1 VPVSALLLLSPWAAV
16 IGIPALGAVAAT
28 VAGRRRA
35 DTVRRELR
43 LPAPSPTRA
52 RIRLALVT
60 GFVALLAVSAA
71 QPALT
76 RDRHLQARR
85 EVQALFVLDISRSM
99 AASSRPRSPTRL
111 DRAAAAAERLRAA
124 IPTVS
129 AGIASLTDRVLP
141 QLFPVPDRAGF
152 ARVLAQGVAIEN
164 PPPRSSAVRATSYTA
179 LEQIPGA
186 GYFAAGLRTRVV
198 VVLTDGESVPVQTGE
213 IAAAFSAQPGYHVL
227 FVRFWRPGEAIY
239 DADGHA
245 ESAYQPDPS
254 GQAVLDTLA
263 SALRGNAYEESDLSA
278 ATRRL
283 RSITGSGTVT
293 RTAAVVRTQTPL
305 APYTAGLALLAALAL
320 AGVSLSGGAGVRWL
334 G

>member
-1 VPVSALLLLSPWAAV
+1 VPVAALVLLSPWAAA

-28 VAGRRRA
+28 IVGRRRA
-35 DTVRRELR
+35 EAVRRELR
-43 LPAPSPTRA
+43 LPPPPPTRA
-52 RIRLALVT
+52 RVRLALVT
-60 GFVALLAVSAA
+60 VFVALLAVSAA

-76 RDRHLQARR
+76 RDRHAQARR
-85 EVQALFVLDISRSM
+85 DVQVLFVLDVSRSM
-99 AASSRPRSPTRL
+99 AASSRLRAPTRL
-111 DRAAAAAERLRAA
+111 DRAAAAAERLRTA

-141 QLFPVPDRAGF
+141 NLFPVPDRAGF

-179 LEQIPGA
+179 LEQIPGS
-186 GYFAAGLRTRVV
+186 GYFAPGLRSRIV

-213 IAAAFSAQPGYHVL
+213 IASAFAAQPGYHLL
-227 FVRFWRPGEAIY
+227 FIRFWRPGEAIY

-245 ESAYQPDPS
+245 ESAYRPDPS

-263 SALRGNAYEESDLSA
+263 SAVQGTAYEEDAVSA
-278 ATRRL
+278 AAGRL
-283 RSITGSGTVT
+283 RSLSGSGPVT
-293 RTAAVVRTQTPL
+293 ESATVVRTQTPL
-305 APYTAGLALLAALAL
+305 APFSAALALLAAVGL
-320 AGVSLSGGAGVRWL
+320 AGVSLGGRPGVRWS

>member
-1 VPVSALLLLSPWAAV
+1 VPLSAVMLLSPWAAV
-16 IGIPALGAVAAT
+16 IGVPALAAVAAT
-28 VAGRRRA
+28 IAGRRRA
-35 DTVRRELR
+35 DSVRRELR
-43 LPAPSPTRA
+43 LPKPSPDRA

-60 GFVALLAVSAA
+60 AFVGLLAVSAV

-85 EVQALFVLDISRSM
+85 DVQVLFVLDVSRSM
-99 AASSRPRSPTRL
+99 AASSNARTPTRL

-186 GYFAAGLRTRVV
+186 GYFAQNLRTRIV
-198 VVLTDGESVPVQTGE
+198 VVLTDGESTPVQTSE
-213 IAAAFSAQPGYHVL
+213 VAAAFAAQPGYHVL
-227 FVRFWRPGEAIY
+227 FVRFWRSDEEIF
-239 DADGHA
+239 DADGRV
-245 ESAYQPDPS
+245 ESAYHPDPA
-254 GQAVLDTLA
+254 GGAVLDNLA
-263 SALRGNAYEESDLSA
+263 SALGGNAYGEDALGTAEQ
-278 ATRRL
+278 RL
-283 RSITGSGTVT
+283 RQLAGDGPATVLP
-293 RTAAVVRTQTPL
+293 ASVRTETPL
-305 APYTAGLALLAALAL
+305 APFSAGLAIIVAAGLAVL
-320 AGVSLSGGAGVRWL
+320 AGFGRRVRWSLS
-334 G
+334 